1 MMEIKDMNNVNE
13 ILRHLI
19 YVQREIKTK
28 MSEEKQLKDR
38 LNQLYDEGK
47 IE

>member
-1 MMEIKDMNNVNE
+1 MNNVNE
-13 ILRHLI
+13 IIRHLI

>member
-1 MMEIKDMNNVNE
+1 MEIKDLNNVNE
-13 ILRHLI
+13 ILRNLI
-19 YVQREIKTK
+19 CVQREIKTK
-28 MSEEKQLKDR
+28 TSEEKQLKDR

>member
-1 MMEIKDMNNVNE
+1 MEIKDMNNVNE

-28 MSEEKQLKDR
+28 MSAEKQLKDR

>member
-1 MMEIKDMNNVNE
+1 MEIKDMNNVNE
-13 ILRHLI
+13 IVRHLI
-19 YVQREIKTK
+19 YVQREIKIK

>member
-1 MMEIKDMNNVNE
+1 MEVKDMNNVNE

>member
-1 MMEIKDMNNVNE
+1 MEIKDMNNVNE

-19 YVQREIKTK
+19 CIQREIKTK

-38 LNQLYDEGK
+38 LNQLYDENK
-47 IE
+47 IK

>member
-1 MMEIKDMNNVNE
+1 MEIKDMNNVNE
-13 ILRHLI
+13 IIRHLI

-47 IE
+47 IQ

>member
-1 MMEIKDMNNVNE
+1 MEIKDMNNINE

>member
-1 MMEIKDMNNVNE
+1 MEIKDMNNVNE

-19 YVQREIKTK
+19 YVQKEIKTK

>member
-1 MMEIKDMNNVNE
+1 MEIKDMNNVNE
-13 ILRHLI
+13 IVRHLI

>member
-1 MMEIKDMNNVNE
+1 MEVKDISNVNE

-19 YVQREIKTK
+19 CVQREIKTK
-28 MSEEKQLKDR
+28 MGEEKQLKDR

>member
-1 MMEIKDMNNVNE
+1 MEIKDMNNVNE
-13 ILRHLI
+13 IIRHLI

-38 LNQLYDEGK
+38 LNQLYDEGR
-47 IE
+47 IN

>member
-1 MMEIKDMNNVNE
+1 MEIKDMNNVNE

-38 LNQLYDEGK
+38 LNQLYDEGR
-47 IE
+47 IN

>member
-1 MMEIKDMNNVNE
+1 MEIKDMNNVSE

-38 LNQLYDEGK
+38 LNQLYDEGR
-47 IE
+47 IN

>member
-1 MMEIKDMNNVNE
+1 MEIKDLNNVNE
-13 ILRHLI
+13 ILRNLI
-19 YVQREIKTK
+19 FVQREIKTK

>member
-1 MMEIKDMNNVNE
+1 MEIKDMNNVNE

-47 IE
+47 IK

>member
-1 MMEIKDMNNVNE
+1 MEIKDRNNVNE

-47 IE
+47 IK

>member
-1 MMEIKDMNNVNE
+1 MEVKDMNNVNE
-13 ILRHLI
+13 IIRHLI

>member
-1 MMEIKDMNNVNE
+1 MEIKDMNNVNE
-13 ILRHLI
+13 IIRHLI

-47 IE
+47 IK

>member
-1 MMEIKDMNNVNE
+1 MEIKDINNVNE
-13 ILRHLI
+13 LLRKLI
-19 YVQREIKTK
+19 CVQREIKTK

-38 LNQLYDEGK
+38 LNQLYDEGR

>member
-1 MMEIKDMNNVNE
+1 MEIKDINNVNE
-13 ILRHLI
+13 LLRNLI
-19 YVQREIKTK
+19 CVQREIKTK

>member
-1 MMEIKDMNNVNE
+1 MEIKDMNNVNE
-13 ILRHLI
+13 IIRHLI
-19 YVQREIKTK
+19 YVQREIKAK

>member
-1 MMEIKDMNNVNE
+1 MEIKDMNNVNE

>member
-1 MMEIKDMNNVNE
+1 MEIKDMNNVNE

-47 IE
+47 I

>member
-1 MMEIKDMNNVNE
+1 MEIKDMNNVNE
-13 ILRHLI
+13 IIRHLI

>member
-1 MMEIKDMNNVNE
+1 MEIKDMNNVNE
-13 ILRHLI
+13 LLRHLI